1 MLDAYTKGIKSRQG
15 YLHQLEA
22 PTALLCSLFANSN
35 RDPKKQKAPYKID
48 DFFLY
53 EPQEQQNI
61 PSGLYGAAAI
71 KLVEERK
78 FPLWAL
84 TFYGDLKRGAAGD
97 PPELLAYSHEKAI
110 ILAPVID
117 GEVVRGMLIAEEVVS
132 EKILDMQSPSG
143 EKIKLQ
149 MPKLTVRYS
158 AQEGVELQIMR

>member
-1 MLDAYTKGIKSRQG
+1 M
-15 YLHQLEA
+15 
-22 PTALLCSLFANSN
+22 CSLFANSN
-35 RDPKKQKAPYKID
+35 RDPKKQKSPYKID

-53 EPQEQQNI
+53 EPQEQKNT
-61 PSGLYGAAAI
+61 PSGSYGAAAI

-84 TFYGDLKRGAAGD
+84 TFFSDLKRGASGN

-110 ILAPVID
+110 VLAPVID
-117 GEVVRGMLIAEEVVS
+117 GEVVKGMLIAEEVVS
-132 EKILDMQSPSG
+132 EKILDMQSPNG

-158 AQEGVELQIMR
+158 AQEDLELPIMC